1 MLYTRSTT
9 ANRED
14 RGVVGQEQID
24 EEIDMDFTE
33 EVGIREKALAV
44 VRMLQMQFNVNPRQI
59 DKKAVTFKFP
69 SGMFLDRLRVQYKD
83 IDELTWVKVLRTLK
97 ETPKLKFFYDFL
109 MDVPFVH
116 DGGSHMFFPE
126 LFPEDGRVLVE
137 TMVTINNPSTFY
149 PDIPGIENRKWKIG
163 ERVYVPSEMADRF
176 IAFKWLKKVD

>member
-69 SGMFLDRLRVQYKD
+69 SGMFLDRLRTQYKD
-83 IDELTWVKVLRTLK
+83 VDEITWIKVLRTLK
-97 ETPKLKFFYDFL
+97 ETPKLKFFYDCL
-109 MDVPFVH
+109 MDIPAMH
-116 DGGSHMFFPE
+116 DGCSHMFFPE
-126 LFPEDGRVLVE
+126 VYPGTGKVLVE
-137 TMVTINNPSTFY
+137 TMVAINNPSTFY
-149 PDIPGIENRKWKIG
+149 PDVPGMNERKWAKG
-163 ERVYVPSEMADRF
+163 ERVYVPDALAERF
-176 IAFKWLKKVD
+176 ITFKWLKKVD